1 MKIKFTAWAFF
12 LIGLILIGAEGEGM
26 EKIESQLVNRAPWAV
41 VSASSYRR
49 ARLSEV
55 KGGSI
60 LLYAPQVWNHW
71 LSGYVQDKSTETFW
85 ACKNASGEWIELEL
99 GNSLLN
105 QVPVSKLII
114 HWGKDR
120 PKVYSL
126 LVSKDGKTYQKIREI
141 NLKDSDS
148 REFDFAPQILARSI
162 RIEFHKSET
171 KKGISIKEIEVY
183 GPEAELM
190 PGPVLG
196 VEAKP
201 LSKSDIQLSWRYSP
215 QPGPAYLFKIYRSEE
230 PNFGLDLSHLI
241 EETDKPFFVDR
252 FLEPGTTYYYKVVSE
267 SFSGDRNLTA
277 PKVFAQT
284 DSGAV
289 YYRLRIRGVI
299 EGFYNQP
306 WTHPER
312 IRMLRFMARSGF
324 NYYIYAPKNDPYH
337 RQLWRESYP
346 LDEQNNFRELVQSA
360 KALGITFNYGVSP
373 GLNIDYN
380 QPKEKELLKAKL
392 KQMFELGV
400 RAFTLCLDDI
410 PGSAQANQGMALDQI
425 KLVNELYRFLKFLD
439 KDCQLFFVPT
449 VYSFPYSH
457 WPKKNPNF
465 ASYLETLAQIEPEV
479 LIMWT
484 GPSQTFSEEID
495 LKSSSEYQRL
505 WGRKILIWD
514 NYPVNDGGLQNH
526 IFLGPYLGRDLKL
539 GEAVEGIFSN
549 PMFLPNA
556 SYIPLF
562 TMGRYFTAP
571 DYDPWQAYQEAI
583 DELGK
588 GAEGALKDLSDCLLN
603 HPLFPSRNVSQI
615 PVKNLMDDFWSA
627 YQAGDWEL
635 QAGALKAVLE
645 RYAHNPKMLANLD
658 NKKLWYEL
666 KPSSEKLS
674 LYAQASLLALDYL
687 LEKDPLKKKSAKRQ
701 AIQLLESANQIKAK
715 VADNRIGFIYSL
727 LLGKSENRALFEE
740 FIQNAVK

>member
-1 MKIKFTAWAFF
+1 MRIKFMALFF
-12 LIGLILIGAEGEGM
+12 LISLIPMAGEGM
-26 EKIESQLVNRAPWAV
+26 EKIQSQRINRAPWAV

-71 LSGYVQDKSTETFW
+71 VPGYVQDKSRETFW
-85 ACKNASGEWIELEL
+85 ACQNACGEWIELEL

-105 QVPVSKLII
+105 QVPISRLII
-114 HWGKDR
+114 DWGEDR
-120 PKVYSL
+120 ARVYSL
-126 LVSKDGKTYQKIREI
+126 LVSKDGNTYQKIREI
-141 NLKDSDS
+141 NLEDSDS
-148 REFDFAPQILARSI
+148 REFDFMPPILARSI
-162 RIEFHKSET
+162 RIEFPKSQS

-183 GPEAELM
+183 GPDEELM

-196 VEAKP
+196 VEAKAM
-201 LSKSDIQLSWRYSP
+201 SQSEIQLNWRYSS
-215 QPGPAYLFKIYRSEE
+215 QPAPAYLFKIYRAEE
-230 PNFGLDLSHLI
+230 PNFELDLSDLI
-241 EETDKPFFVDR
+241 EETDKTFYIDKS
-252 FLEPGTTYYYKVVSE
+252 LKPGTTYYYQIISE
-267 SFSGDRNLTA
+267 SFSGDRNLSA
-277 PKVFAQT
+277 PKVFART
-284 DSGAV
+284 YSGTV

-306 WTHPER
+306 WTHTER
-312 IRMLRFMARSGF
+312 IRMLRFMAKNGF

-346 LDEQNNFRELVQSA
+346 LEEKENFKELVMTA
-360 KALGITFNYGVSP
+360 NALGITLNYGISP

-380 QPKEKELLKAKL
+380 APKEKELLKAKL
-392 KQMFELGV
+392 KEMFELGV

-410 PGSAQANQGMALDQI
+410 PGSARANQEMALDQV
-425 KLVNELYRFLKFLD
+425 KLVNELYRFLKSLD
-439 KDCQLFFVPT
+439 KGCQLFFVPT
-449 VYSFPYSH
+449 VYSFAYSH
-457 WPKKNPNF
+457 WQEKNPNF
-465 ASYLETLAQIEPEV
+465 ARYLETLAQIEPEV

-495 LKSSSEYQRL
+495 LKSSAEYQRL

-556 SYIPLF
+556 SQIALF
-562 TMGRYFTAP
+562 TMGRYFTVP
-571 DYDPWQAYQEAI
+571 NYDPGQAQEEAI
-583 DELGK
+583 YELGK
-588 GAEGALKDLSDCLLN
+588 GAETALKDLSDCLLN
-603 HPLFPSRNVSQI
+603 HPLFPSRNVSLAPIQ
-615 PVKNLMDDFWSA
+615 KLMEGFWGA
-627 YQAGDWEL
+627 YQAGNYEL

-658 NKKLWYEL
+658 NKRLWYEL
-666 KPSSEKLS
+666 KPASEKLS
-674 LYAQASLLALDYL
+674 LYAQASVWALNYL
-687 LEKDPLKKKSAKRQ
+687 LEKDPNKKKLAKRQ
-701 AIQLLESANQIKAK
+701 AIQLLESADQIKAK

-727 LLGKSENRALFEE
+727 LLGKSENRSLFDD
-740 FIQNAVK
+740 FIQKAIK